1 MMQHD
6 RELFKAFHITSGTS
20 CVHFVVVLRALT
32 TEILAVASTD
42 QEQKQTTDSCN
53 QFYFVH
59 FYVMIVHWLLL
70 SMISDRLGYYFVCF
84 LFFFQHRLD
93 YQF

>member
-42 QEQKQTTDSCN
+42 QEQKQTTGSCN

-59 FYVMIVHWLLL
+59 FYVMIVALVTALYD
-70 SMISDRLGYYFVCF
+70 I
-84 LFFFQHRLD
+84 
-93 YQF
+93 